1 MTLLERLQALN
12 KELDSKSNHTSIELV
27 SQVMEILKE
36 LGKEDT
42 EVTKEM
48 VEIFDSADK
57 RKLLVT
63 SFMVLLSEGI
73 EANFD

>member
-1 MTLLERLQALN
+1 MTLLERLHTLN
-12 KELDSKSNHTSIELV
+12 KELDSNHTSIELV

-57 RKLLVT
+57 RKVLVT